1 MRRYLGLAGFLV
13 LTLGVGFAGR
23 LATSSSVDT
32 WYPTLAKPPL
42 TPPDWIFGPV
52 WTTLYILMAIAAW
65 RIWLTLPGPG
75 RRISLAVFVLQ
86 LVLNLAWSP
95 VFFGLHQIEM
105 ALWIIIALDVLV
117 ILTVILFW
125 RVRRLAAVLLL
136 PYLAWILFATALN
149 WQFLQLNPNAAEVTG
164 AVERLEL

>member
-1 MRRYLGLAGFLV
+1 VRRYLGLAGFLV

-86 LVLNLAWSP
+86 LVLNLAWSV
-95 VFFGLHQIEM
+95 VFFGLQLPRV
-105 ALWIIIALDVLV
+105 ALAFLIAVFLAVLAD
-117 ILTVILFW
+117 TILFAQ
-125 RVRRLAAVLLL
+125 RDRLAAALML
-136 PYLAWILFATALN
+136 PYLAWLGFAGYLN
-149 WQFLQLNPNAAEVTG
+149 FGIVQLN
-164 AVERLEL
+164 

>member
-86 LVLNLAWSP
+86 LVLNLAWSV
-95 VFFGLHQIEM
+95 VFFGLQLPRV
-105 ALWIIIALDVLV
+105 ALAFLIAVFLAVLAD
-117 ILTVILFW
+117 TILFAQ
-125 RVRRLAAVLLL
+125 RDRLAAALML
-136 PYLAWILFATALN
+136 PYLAWLGFAGYLN
-149 WQFLQLNPNAAEVTG
+149 FGIVQLN
-164 AVERLEL
+164 

>member
-1 MRRYLGLAGFLV
+1 VRRYLGLAGFLV

-86 LVLNLAWSP
+86 LVLNLAWSV
-95 VFFGLHQIEM
+95 VFFGLQLPRV
-105 ALWIIIALDVLV
+105 ALAFLIAVFLAVLAD
-117 ILTVILFW
+117 TILFAQ
-125 RVRRLAAVLLL
+125 RERLAAALML
-136 PYLAWILFATALN
+136 PYLAWLGFAGYLN
-149 WQFLQLNPNAAEVTG
+149 FGIVQLN
-164 AVERLEL
+164 